1 VNQTLYKI
9 GLRLSQTNYVR
20 QAIEDRADLMEFRKR
35 PTLRILGGMF
45 LIGLSFAMCW
55 PVIIPLEGLAVY
67 LRRSWPLIL
76 AGVIYFS
83 SHGVFMGGMLL
94 CGEKYTRITL
104 RWATRCGVER
114 LLQFGEKR
122 KRAEAERGGSV

>member
-1 VNQTLYKI
+1 
-9 GLRLSQTNYVR
+9 
-20 QAIEDRADLMEFRKR
+20 
-35 PTLRILGGMF
+35 
-45 LIGLSFAMCW
+45 
-55 PVIIPLEGLAVY
+55 
-67 LRRSWPLIL
+67 LIL

-122 KRAEAERGGSV
+122 KPAEAERRGAA

>member
-76 AGVIYFS
+76 AGVIYFA

-122 KRAEAERGGSV
+122 KPAESE